1 MQCTEYNTVDLHVA
15 SEDKKLIRIVLV
27 KSDRSPANCWLSLV
41 EGQYESDPFVFDKME
56 KKMTLER
63 FQREV
68 CVVTIDPTH
77 LHSLQ
82 PHTVPYLLV
91 ICIVLV
97 SLVLFFF
104 LPESRV

>member
-1 MQCTEYNTVDLHVA
+1 MCKVHLLLP
-15 SEDKKLIRIVLV
+15 EDKKLIRIVLV

-68 CVVTIDPTH
+68 CVK
-77 LHSLQ
+77 LLA
-82 PHTVPYLLV
+82 HTSTYMYSIL
-91 ICIVLV
+91 
-97 SLVLFFF
+97 SY
-104 LPESRV
+104 S